1 MKTTQKPEF
10 QPSSLIFIHIPHI
23 QIKNRKQ
30 NTHLLVFS
38 PGESRHYNPAVG
50 YNPIP
55 LGTAGGLDEDS

>member
-30 NTHLLVFS
+30 NTQKSANYLECSSVLPLL
-38 PGESRHYNPAVG
+38 YLL
-50 YNPIP
+50 P
-55 LGTAGGLDEDS
+55 LSQTPKSGTR